1 MISCSQYDYLEIACL
16 YHFPVKLTLLD
27 GHELSGIAC
36 DTGYN
41 ALKQECLILE
51 VEGTREYVVTDNLKS
66 LRVTLDNPHF
76 SFVEFKQ

>member
-27 GHELSGIAC
+27 GQELSGIAC

-41 ALKQECLILE
+41 TLKQECLIVE
-51 VEGTREYVVTDNLKS
+51 VEGSREYVVTDNLKS
-66 LRVTLDNPHF
+66 LQVALDNPHF

>member
-27 GHELSGIAC
+27 GQELSGIAC

-41 ALKQECLILE
+41 ALKQECLIVE
-51 VEGTREYVVTDNLKS
+51 VEGSREYVVTDNLKS
-66 LRVTLDNPHF
+66 LQVTLDNPHF
-76 SFVEFKQ
+76 SFVELKQ